1 MAKPNVLV
9 ICPPDHYVLRNLE
22 PIRNAANIFVGNDLT
37 SVKERAADAEVILY
51 SGLAGQTVQ
60 LREVWPYAK
69 KVRWI
74 HSLSAG
80 VENVLFPELI
90 ESPVVVTN
98 ARGVFKRSL
107 AEFVVLGMLYFYKRV
122 RRIVE
127 SQRAHNWDEFLV
139 DWLPGK
145 IMGVVGYGE
154 IGRECAMLAKAV
166 GVKVY
171 ATRRKVELSANDP
184 ILERVFAPARLREML
199 SEVDVVLASAPLT
212 PETRHMISEAE
223 FNVMKPSAI
232 VMNVGRG
239 PVIDEAALIRALQTE
254 RIAGAALDVFEVE
267 PLPADHPFYDM
278 ENVLLSPHCTDRTR
292 DPDWLDL
299 SMQCFV
305 ENFRRYTHGEEL
317 KNIVDKKAGY

>member
-9 ICPPDHYVLRNLE
+9 ICPPDHYVLRSLE
-22 PIRNAANIFVGNDLT
+22 PVRKAANIYVGNDLA
-37 SVKERAADAEVILY
+37 SLEEHARDAEIILY
-51 SGLAGQTVQ
+51 SGLAGQTVP
-60 LREVWPYAK
+60 LRDVWPYANN
-69 KVRWI
+69 VRWI

-80 VENVLFPELI
+80 VENLLFPELI
-90 ESPVVVTN
+90 DSQVVVTN

-122 RRIVE
+122 RRLIE
-127 SQRAHNWDEFLV
+127 SQRAHKWDDFLV

-171 ATRRKVELSANDP
+171 ASRRKVEVSANDP
-184 ILERVFAPARLREML
+184 VLDRVFAPARLAEML
-199 SEVDVVLASAPLT
+199 SEVDVVVAAAPLT
-212 PETRHMISEAE
+212 PETRHMISDAE

-239 PVIDEAALIRALQTE
+239 PVIDEAALITALQKK

-267 PLPADHPFYDM
+267 PLPPYHPFYEM

-305 ENFRRYTHGEEL
+305 ENFWRYIRGEEL
-317 KNIVDKKAGY
+317 KNVVDKKAGY

>member
-9 ICPPDHYVLRNLE
+9 ICPPDHYVLRSLE
-22 PIRNAANIFVGNDLT
+22 PVRKAANIYVGNDLA
-37 SVKERAADAEVILY
+37 SLEEHAKDAEIILY
-51 SGLAGQTVQ
+51 SGLAGQTVP
-60 LREVWPYAK
+60 LRDVWPYANN
-69 KVRWI
+69 VRWI

-80 VENVLFPELI
+80 VENLLFPELI
-90 ESPVVVTN
+90 DSQVVVTN

-122 RRIVE
+122 RRLIE
-127 SQRAHNWDEFLV
+127 SQRAHKWDDFLV

-171 ATRRKVELSANDP
+171 ASRRKVELSANDP
-184 ILERVFAPARLREML
+184 VLDRVFAPARLAEML
-199 SEVDVVLASAPLT
+199 SEVDVVVAAAPLT
-212 PETRHMISEAE
+212 PETRHMISDAE

-239 PVIDEAALIRALQTE
+239 PVLDEAALITALQKK

-267 PLPADHPFYDM
+267 PLPPYHPFYEM

-305 ENFRRYTHGEEL
+305 ENFWRYIRGEEL
-317 KNIVDKKAGY
+317 KNVVDKKAGY

>member
-22 PIRNAANIFVGNDLT
+22 PVRKAANIYVGNDLA
-37 SVKERAADAEVILY
+37 SLEEHARDAEIILY
-51 SGLAGQTVQ
+51 SGLAGQTVP
-60 LREVWPYAK
+60 LRDVWPYAK
-69 KVRWI
+69 NVRWI

-80 VENVLFPELI
+80 VESLLFPELI
-90 ESPVVVTN
+90 DSPVVVTN

-122 RRIVE
+122 RRLIE
-127 SQRAHNWDEFLV
+127 SQRAHKWDDFLV

-184 ILERVFAPARLREML
+184 VLDRVFAPARLAEML
-199 SEVDVVLASAPLT
+199 SEADVVVAAAPLT
-212 PETRHMISEAE
+212 PETRHMISDAE
-223 FNVMKPSAI
+223 FNLMKPSAI

-239 PVIDEAALIRALQTE
+239 PVIDEAALITALQKK

-267 PLPADHPFYDM
+267 PLPPDHPFYEM

-305 ENFRRYTHGEEL
+305 ENFWQYIRGEEL
-317 KNIVDKKAGY
+317 KNVVDKKAGY

>member
-9 ICPPDHYVLRNLE
+9 ICPPDHYVLRSLE
-22 PIRNAANIFVGNDLT
+22 PVRKAANIYVGNDLA
-37 SVKERAADAEVILY
+37 SLEEHAKDAEIILY
-51 SGLAGQTVQ
+51 SGLAGQTVP
-60 LREVWPYAK
+60 LRDVWPYAK
-69 KVRWI
+69 NVRWI

-80 VENVLFPELI
+80 VENLLFPELI
-90 ESPVVVTN
+90 DSQVVVTN

-122 RRIVE
+122 RRLIE
-127 SQRAHNWDEFLV
+127 SQRAHKWDDFLV

-171 ATRRKVELSANDP
+171 ASRRKVEVSANDP
-184 ILERVFAPARLREML
+184 VLDRVFAPARLAEML
-199 SEVDVVLASAPLT
+199 SEVDVVVAAAPLT
-212 PETRHMISEAE
+212 PETRHMISDAE

-239 PVIDEAALIRALQTE
+239 PVIDEAALITALQKK

-267 PLPADHPFYDM
+267 PLPPYHPFYEM

-305 ENFRRYTHGEEL
+305 ENFWRYIRGEEL
-317 KNIVDKKAGY
+317 KNVVDKKAGY